1 MGKYN
6 KLLNSFVIVVLILLN
21 AGCSDVLKVD
31 NQGILFAEKNF
42 KTANDVN
49 ASIIGL
55 YSLLQTVAQ
64 EVVLYNEVR
73 ADLLQNNSASDANI
87 LELAA
92 GGANSES
99 SYLKLRDFYKVI
111 ASCNDILS
119 KMGDVRA
126 LDPSFTETIYK
137 QNQAEVIGVRTWTFF
152 QISKIFG
159 KVSYYTD
166 AIVNTN
172 DQPQTSELT
181 AKETVLKVI
190 DDLTPVMNNFITSY
204 PSSVSIDWRIAR
216 FSNYAAKMLYAELLM
231 YKGAFS
237 AVDLQASYKLASDQL
252 WLVMNED
259 AGNGSQ
265 QRHKVGSSYEKT
277 NWGNIFTSL
286 STSYNE
292 VIWAIDFSKTNEQTQ
307 QLHSLFFVSPQLT
320 VAPSAL
326 NYFVSTDSRTTASI
340 SDNKVRKFSINKT
353 TFEADAPIILYRAAD
368 LHLLYAEAMNRLGD
382 PDLAMK
388 IVNVGYAQ
396 TEMTPTG
403 QKFYNAQSKGVRA
416 RAGLATLTLGIANKQ
431 AQAEGYIRDERV
443 RELAFEGKRWES
455 LVRYAIL
462 DGTTTIAVR
471 GQTFPLAKWY
481 ALSN

>member
-1 MGKYN
+1 MM
-6 KLLNSFVIVVLILLN
+6 LL
-21 AGCSDVLKVD
+21 AMGCSDFLSVD
-31 NQGILFAEKNF
+31 NQGILLADKNF

-55 YSLLQTVAQ
+55 YSFLQPVAQ

-73 ADLLQNNSASDANI
+73 ADLLQTNAISEAGI
-87 LELAA
+87 LELAS
-92 GGANSES
+92 GGINSEN
-99 SYLKLRDFYKVI
+99 SYLKLRDFYKII

-119 KMGDVRA
+119 KMGAVRP

-137 QNQAEVIGVRTWTFF
+137 QYQAEVIGVRTWTFF
-152 QISKIFG
+152 QISKIYG
-159 KVSYYTD
+159 NVSYYTD
-166 AIVNTN
+166 AINSTS
-172 DQPQTSELT
+172 DQPQTAVLT
-181 AKETVLKVI
+181 AKETVLKII
-190 DDLTPVMNNFITSY
+190 DDLSPVMNNFIITY

-216 FSNYAAKMLYAELLM
+216 FNSYAAKMLYAELLM

-237 AVDLQASYKLASDQL
+237 SADLQASYKLASDQL
-252 WLVMNED
+252 WLVMTED

-265 QRHKVGSSYEKT
+265 QRYKVGSSYEKSG
-277 NWGNIFTSL
+277 WGNIFTSL

-292 VIWAIDFSKTNEQTQ
+292 VIWAIDFSKTNEQTH
-307 QLHSLFFVSPQLT
+307 QLHSLFFTNPQLLVTT
-320 VAPSAL
+320 VAL
-326 NYFVSTDSRTTASI
+326 NYFASTDSRTTASI
-340 SDNKVRKFSINKT
+340 TGNKVRKFSVNKT
-353 TFEADAPIILYRAAD
+353 VFEADAPIILYRAAD
-368 LHLLYAEAMNRLGD
+368 LHLLYAEAINRLGD

-388 IVNVGYAQ
+388 IVNIGYAQ

-416 RAGLATLTLGIANKQ
+416 RAGLATLTLGITNKQ

-471 GQTFPLAKWY
+471 GQTFPMAKWY
-481 ALSN
+481 APSN